1 MINIFL
7 ASLTVGIGSYLLR
20 RGNILELLFFILRRN
35 NFYEGIYFAIAGII
49 LNLIGIYFWQASYK
63 SNLSYAVAISLYLS
77 LTLIVSLI
85 TSAFIEKTQ
94 ITFNFFLGT
103 IFVVSGIIILS
114 SNKLS

>member
-20 RGNILELLFFILRRN
+20 RGNILELLIVIFKKN
-35 NFYEGIYFAIAGII
+35 NTYEGIYFAIAGII
-49 LNLIGIYFWQASYK
+49 LNLLGIYFWQASYK

-85 TSAFIEKTQ
+85 TSAFVEKTQ
-94 ITFNFFLGT
+94 INLNFFLGT
-103 IFVVSGIIILS
+103 IFVVSGIVILS
-114 SNKLS
+114 SNRLT